1 MTTDDIIAKL
11 EGIAAEMQ
19 SIYYDN
25 EAYMN
30 EKFSAERNGLDNVT
44 GNMATYDFAHWL
56 NVGDYGKAMDIINAN
71 VAFFDEMMAIS
82 ERLGYGARAASRGF
96 DVTKPASRYWTLSV
110 LGQKYCNELID
121 LINNLNK

>member
-1 MTTDDIIAKL
+1 MKLDKIIINIENVAAK
-11 EGIAAEMQ
+11 MQ
-19 SIYYDN
+19 RIFYDN
-25 EAYMN
+25 EVYMN
-30 EKFSAERNGLDNVT
+30 EKFAAERNGLDNVT
-44 GNMATYDFAHWL
+44 GNMATYDLAHWL
-56 NVGDYGKAMDIINAN
+56 EVGNYEKAIEIINSDI
-71 VAFFDEMMAIS
+71 AFFDEMMAIS

>member
-1 MTTDDIIAKL
+1 METDKTIAKL

-25 EAYMN
+25 EVYMN

-44 GNMATYDFAHWL
+44 GNMATYDLAHWL
-56 NVGDYGKAMDIINAN
+56 DVGDYEKAMDIINAN

-96 DVTKPASRYWTLSV
+96 DVTKPASRYWTLSM

-121 LINNLNK
+121 HITNK